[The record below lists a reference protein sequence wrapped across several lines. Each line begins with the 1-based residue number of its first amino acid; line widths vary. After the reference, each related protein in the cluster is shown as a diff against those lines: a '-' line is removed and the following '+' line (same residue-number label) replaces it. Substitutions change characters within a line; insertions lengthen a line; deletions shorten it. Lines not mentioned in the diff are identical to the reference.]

1 MLPLQRSK
9 PTFLAYL
16 LIVGVFNVTGVYTV
30 TEGQSYCKPIP
41 GSDLIINTV
50 ECPCALDKKYR
61 SKIDATA
68 AGYAQQVRNVYE
80 KYNKL
85 QTDSFGVM
93 HTPANIDVATFPVQ
107 ALR

>member
-1 MLPLQRSK
+1 MI
-9 PTFLAYL
+9 

-107 ALR
+107 GLR